1 MRTPALTATLKGAV
15 KRSGFSGVT
24 FARAIGIPY
33 PTLNYRYKNPDTWKF
48 YEWGAVLRH
57 LHFYDD
63 ELKDIRKEI
72 EKL

>member
-1 MRTPALTATLKGAV
+1 MKTPALTATLKGAV

-48 YEWGAVLRH
+48 YEWAAVLRH
-57 LHFYDD
+57 IDFNEI
-63 ELKDIRKEI
+63 ELEEIRKEI
-72 EKL
+72 TKL